1 MGRIATFE
9 STWIGLGKWI
19 QRIVAL
25 TESDL
30 ISLILSKYI
39 ELIEEKKILSKYEN
53 SEVMGDIKPV
63 INLHSH

>member
-39 ELIEEKKILSKYEN
+39 ELIAEKILSKYEN
-53 SEVMGDIKPV
+53 SEVMGDIKTS
-63 INLHSH
+63 N